1 MKTIILGF
9 DAFDPIIF
17 ERLVDQGKLPNLA
30 TFLEKG
36 TYSRLSVANP
46 AQSEVSWTSIATG
59 LDAGGHGLFDFVHRN
74 PANYSLH
81 VSLLPTKKQLFGIQF
96 TQPHSAETVFNY
108 AVQQGYPA
116 TTLWW
121 PATFPARL
129 SSPVRSIPGLGTPD
143 ILGRLGVGSF
153 YSVDPSLDQE
163 EYKTKVSTLEVDTQ
177 GRYKGIL
184 QGPVRKKRKS
194 SQASSIEFKFELK
207 GDDRAVLYL
216 IDQKVDLSKGE
227 WSPFLHV
234 SFKMGLGVSVR
245 AITRAVYNDGPGGV
259 GLFFLPLQIH
269 PLHALWP
276 YASPHSFINQV
287 WKAHGPFLTLGWP
300 QDTTSLEEGFID
312 DDQFLDLCE
321 SIVKFRE
328 QVFMDQLRSFQEGI
342 LAVVFDSLDR
352 IQHMFWRD
360 RPDIIEKWY
369 LRLDALFGRVMDQVR
384 KKGSTDCRIVVV
396 SDHGFTNFDHKVHLN
411 RWLIENGFLQAKS
424 ETDRRGLSN
433 VDWNHTRAYALG
445 LSSIYVNLAEREGQG
460 IVTEPEKNVLLNEIK
475 GHLLEWD
482 GPSGQKVVSN
492 VWLREEAFHGPLVDH
507 GPDLVIGFNSGFR
520 ASPQTGLGGWEDRAL
535 EPNHD
540 HWGADH
546 CIDPNLVP
554 GVVMAN
560 VDLGKTSGVS
570 FRDLPKLIVGEAVDE
585 FRPSSGEGSEF
596 VDEDEKILEERLKD
610 LGYL

>member
-30 TFLEKG
+30 AFLEKG

-74 PANYSLH
+74 PTNYSLH

-96 TQPHSAETVFNY
+96 TQPHSAETVFDY

-153 YSVDPSLDQE
+153 YSVGSILDQDV
-163 EYKTKVSTLEVDTQ
+163 YKTKVSALEEDTQ
-177 GRYKGIL
+177 GRYKGVL

-194 SQASSIEFKFELK
+194 SQASSIEFKFELN

-216 IDQKVDLSKGE
+216 NNQKVDLSKGE

-234 SFKMGLGVSVR
+234 SFKMGLGVSIQG
-245 AITRAVYNDGPGGV
+245 ITRAVFNEGPNGV

-276 YASPHSFINQV
+276 YAAPRNFIDKV
-287 WKAHGPFLTLGWP
+287 WKSHGPFLTLGWP

-312 DDQFLDLCE
+312 DDQFLNLCE
-321 SIVKFRE
+321 SIVKVRE
-328 QVFMDQLRSFQEGI
+328 QVFMAQLQSFQEGI

-360 RPDIIEKWY
+360 RPDIIEGWY
-369 LRLDALFGRVMDQVR
+369 LRLDALFGRVMEQVR
-384 KKGSTDCRIVVV
+384 KIGVADCRIIVV
-396 SDHGFTNFDHKVHLN
+396 SDHGFTNFEHKVHLN
-411 RWLIENGFLQAKS
+411 RWLIENGYLQVKS
-424 ETDRRGLSN
+424 ETERSGLSN
-433 VDWNHTRAYALG
+433 VDWSHTRAYALG
-445 LSSIYVNLAEREGQG
+445 LSSIYVNLAKREGQG
-460 IVTEPEKNVLLNEIK
+460 IVTQPEKDALLNDLK
-475 GHLLEWD
+475 GYLLEWD

-492 VWLREEAFHGPLVDH
+492 VWLGEEAFHGPLVEH

-520 ASPQTGLGGWEDRAL
+520 ASPQTGLGGWEDKPL
-535 EPNHD
+535 EPNLD

-554 GVVMAN
+554 GVFVAN
-560 VDLGKTSGVS
+560 VDLGKSGEVS
-570 FRDLPKLIVGEAVDE
+570 FRDLPELIVGEAVDE